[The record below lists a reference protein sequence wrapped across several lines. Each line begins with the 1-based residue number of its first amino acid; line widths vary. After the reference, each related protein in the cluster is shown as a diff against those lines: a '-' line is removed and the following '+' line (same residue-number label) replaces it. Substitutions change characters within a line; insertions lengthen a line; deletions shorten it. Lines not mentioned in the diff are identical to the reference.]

1 MPMLL
6 KVLGLINSC
15 KKESLAISEQLEDSL
30 DKVQIQ
36 PRGAFGLLLFFTFL
50 REHYVFTTHCI
61 CHVKSDY

>member
-6 KVLGLINSC
+6 KVLCLFIAC

-30 DKVQIQ
+30 DKLQIQ
-36 PRGAFGLLLFFTFL
+36 PRGAFGRLLFFPFPL
-50 REHYVFTTHCI
+50 EHYVFTTHCI